1 MFFGVSEGVRLQRQI
16 SKDLVRDEGSKTDEI
31 DELNER
37 IRQLGTVAGPF
48 YHHNYHIFTYS
59 FSLHTIEIDNSKK
72 TNNLVNTSKK
82 LDDAIRTKMEI
93 EEKNEALHQQL
104 KQLEDLQSIHKQTI
118 DTLNERLLT
127 LEDKNSQATND
138 LIVANETIQ
147 KLRAEKEIEIR
158 KVINIAKKLDDAI
171 HTKMNSEE
179 ELEETQARMRELESE
194 LIMSRK
200 GSIDSST
207 FSGLVLSRSEDFSV
221 SEKYENMSELS
232 SPGKAPE
239 GNAYDTIVTQQ
250 RLDDLYLIK
259 ELQGEIE
266 GLKSE
271 LSHYKDSTCGVA
283 HTPTNAAVSNTHI
296 EAESPL
302 VKLQKVSEILQHT
315 PNHTISPM
323 KSEPKEMYDWSREEL
338 LFELIEQKIRYA
350 LVSFELE
357 EKSGKLHSLL
367 KRIKQHKSKKN

>member
-1 MFFGVSEGVRLQRQI
+1 
-16 SKDLVRDEGSKTDEI
+16 
-31 DELNER
+31 
-37 IRQLGTVAGPF
+37 
-48 YHHNYHIFTYS
+48 
-59 FSLHTIEIDNSKK
+59 
-72 TNNLVNTSKK
+72 
-82 LDDAIRTKMEI
+82 MEI
-93 EEKNEALHQQL
+93 EEKNEALYQQL
-104 KQLEDLQSIHKQTI
+104 KQLQDLQSSHKQTI
-118 DTLNERLLT
+118 DTLNERILVI
-127 LEDKNSQATND
+127 EGKNIQATND
-138 LIVANETIQ
+138 LTVANETIQ

-239 GNAYDTIVTQQ
+239 ANTYDTIVTQQ
-250 RLDDLYLIK
+250 RLDDMYLIK
-259 ELQGEIE
+259 ELQVEIE
-266 GLKSE
+266 ALKSE
-271 LSHYKDSTCGVA
+271 LSHYKDSNNSIALA
-283 HTPTNAAVSNTHI
+283 HTPTDTAVTNTRI
-296 EAESPL
+296 ESESPL

-315 PNHTISPM
+315 PTSTITPT
-323 KSEPKEMYDWSREEL
+323 KSESKEMYDWSREEL
-338 LFELIEQKIRYA
+338 IFELIEQKIRYA